1 MHSLAETQMRGDGGG
16 QAPHREADKVLR
28 ARMVSLVEQVLNLH
42 EDLPKSRTAPDK
54 TAMQRRDSG

>member
-1 MHSLAETQMRGDGGG
+1 
-16 QAPHREADKVLR
+16 
-28 ARMVSLVEQVLNLH
+28 MVSLVEQVLNLH